1 MCLREEKK
9 LLHQAIVR
17 GEFTLRSISKL
28 IRLERVMLNI
38 FYEIFIRRAQEQLI
52 RLPENISIS
61 PHLEILRWGFKCS
74 RENLC
79 KCKYMCAVCSQAGGR
94 THRHAHSHTWLNGL
108 IGFREIC
115 IWMHFLKYGSNK
127 RSLKTVLIIV
137 LEEALHRGP
146 QSEPLWAD
154 RRQGLQQAASHLVAA
169 LLTST
174 SEQRDSWGM
183 DFPEPALH
191 SLSVILMMLTCMH
204 WSQSV
209 SS

>member
-28 IRLERVMLNI
+28 IWLERVMLNI
-38 FYEIFIRRAQEQLI
+38 FYEIFIRAQEQLI
-52 RLPENISIS
+52 KFPENISIS

-79 KCKYMCAVCSQAGGR
+79 KCKYMCAVCSQACGS

-108 IGFREIC
+108 IGFRAIC
-115 IWMHFLKYGSNK
+115 IWMHFLKYSSNK

-137 LEEALHRGP
+137 LEEALHRGQ
-146 QSEPLWAD
+146 QSKSPWAD
-154 RRQGLQQAASHLVAA
+154 RSQGLQQAVSHLVAA

-174 SEQRDSWGM
+174 SEQRASWGM
-183 DFPEPALH
+183 DFPELALH
-191 SLSVILMMLTCMH
+191 SLSIILTMPMCMH